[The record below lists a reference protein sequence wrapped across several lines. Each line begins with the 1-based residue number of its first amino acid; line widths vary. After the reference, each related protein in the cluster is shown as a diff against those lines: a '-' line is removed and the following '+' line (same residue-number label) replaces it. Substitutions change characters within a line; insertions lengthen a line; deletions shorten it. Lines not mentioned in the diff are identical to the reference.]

1 MSRRH
6 TGPSATAGAADGPV
20 RPRRAAAG
28 GAVQTE
34 FAGRSRR
41 RLAFTWTGALLAAA
55 VASAVAWWFWPR
67 GDRIDALRTADQNV
81 LVVTI
86 DTLRGDALGSYG
98 GSAATPSLDALAADG
113 VRCDFAHAHS
123 VVTLPSHASILSGL
137 YPFQHGVRDNSGYRM
152 PASVPTLA
160 TWLGSRGF
168 ATAAFIGAFPLDSQ
182 FGLDRGFG
190 TYDDRVNEVTG
201 PADFAFSERR
211 ADEVVGAAMKWLGT
225 QQGKWFL
232 WVHVYDP
239 HAPSRPPEPYATR
252 YAGNPYAGEVAY
264 TDAALAPLFQFV
276 RSRSDRPTLVVVTAD
291 HGEGLGD
298 HGEETHGVFA
308 YEATLR
314 IPLIVAQY
322 SKGAP
327 VWPARQPRVS
337 TLPVQHVDIVPTVF
351 DALSI
356 PAPPDLPGSSLFRL
370 TDESAERRASY
381 FEALTSSLNRGWAP
395 LHGVLVNREKY
406 IDLPMPEHYDLAKDP
421 GEQANLL
428 DTAAERRRALEAR
441 LKAFGPISPG
451 QRRAEDTET
460 AARLRALGYTSGN
473 APQGKNYTE
482 DDDPKRL
489 IDLDRLMH
497 AGIEAFNA
505 GRLQDAAA
513 VYASIIARRPDM
525 GVAYL
530 HLAFLQAELGRV
542 GEAIATLTTA
552 RENAAPSAEID
563 ARLGM
568 YLSETGQV
576 ARALPL
582 LRAAAARPDAGVDAL
597 NALGIGYAR
606 AGQPGKALEVFER
619 ILALDARNVMAM
631 QNIGS
636 VNLAAGKLDAA
647 RSAFERAIQINAGWA
662 ATYTGLGAL
671 ELHAG
676 NRPAAIDAWRRAI
689 ELNPSDF
696 DALFNLAT
704 ELINDRQPEAARP
717 YVERFVQRAPR
728 AAYGPDI
735 DKLRAWLSA
744 ASSRR
749 TSGH

>member
-1 MSRRH
+1 M
-6 TGPSATAGAADGPV
+6 GGLLFVAA
-20 RPRRAAAG
+20 
-28 GAVQTE
+28 
-34 FAGRSRR
+34 
-41 RLAFTWTGALLAAA
+41 LAA
-55 VASAVAWWFWPR
+55 VVWRFWPH

-81 LVVTI
+81 LIVTI
-86 DTLRGDALGSYG
+86 DTLRADALGSYG
-98 GSAATPSLDALAADG
+98 GRAATPNLDALAADG
-113 VRCDFAHAHS
+113 IRYDFAHSHS

-152 PASVPTLA
+152 PAAVPTLS
-160 TWLGSRGF
+160 TWLAAQGF

-211 ADEVVGAAMKWLGT
+211 ADEVVEAAMKWLSG
-225 QQGKWFL
+225 QRGKWFL

-252 YAGNPYAGEVAY
+252 YAGDPYAGEVAF
-264 TDAALAPLFQFV
+264 TDAALAPLFQFI
-276 RSRSDRPTLVVVTAD
+276 RSRSDRPTLVVVTGD
-291 HGEGLGD
+291 HGERLGD
-298 HGEETHGVFA
+298 HGEQTHGVFT

-327 VWPARQPRVS
+327 AWPARKPRVS
-337 TLPVQHVDIVPTVF
+337 GLSAQHVDIVPTVF

-356 PAPPDLPGSSLFRL
+356 PAPPNLPGSSLFGL
-370 TDESAERRASY
+370 TAQSAGRRASY

-395 LHGVLVNREKY
+395 LHGVLVNREKF
-406 IDLPMPEHYDLAKDP
+406 IDLPLPELYDLANDP
-421 GEQANLL
+421 GEQANLV
-428 DTAAERRRALEAR
+428 DTQAERRRVLETR
-441 LKAFGPISPG
+441 LQAFGPVAPG
-451 QRRAEDTET
+451 QRQVEDAET
-460 AARLRALGYTSGN
+460 AARLRALGYTSGS
-473 APQGKNYTE
+473 AQQGKKYTE

-489 IDLDRLMH
+489 IDLDRQMH

-513 VYASIIARRPDM
+513 IYSNIVARRPDM

-530 HLAFLQAELGRV
+530 HLAFLQAELGRT
-542 GEAIATLTTA
+542 GDAIATLMTA
-552 RENAAPSAEID
+552 REKAAPSAEID
-563 ARLGM
+563 SRLGM
-568 YLSETGQV
+568 YLSETGQA

-582 LRAAAARPDAGVDAL
+582 LQAAAARPDAGVDAL
-597 NALGIGYAR
+597 NALGVGYAR
-606 AGQPGKALEVFER
+606 AGQTGKALEVFAR
-619 ILALDARNVMAM
+619 ILDLDARNVMAM

-636 VNLAAGKLDAA
+636 VNLAAGNLRAA
-647 RSAFERAIQINAGWA
+647 RSAFERAIQINPGWA
-662 ATYTGLGAL
+662 ATYTGLGVL

-676 NRPAAIDAWRRAI
+676 NRQAAIDAWRRAI
-689 ELNPSDF
+689 LLNPSDF

-717 YVERFVQRAPR
+717 HAERFVRAAPR
-728 AAYGPDI
+728 AVYGSDI
-735 DKLRAWLSA
+735 EKLQAWL
-744 ASSRR
+744 RGR
-749 TSGH
+749 PPR